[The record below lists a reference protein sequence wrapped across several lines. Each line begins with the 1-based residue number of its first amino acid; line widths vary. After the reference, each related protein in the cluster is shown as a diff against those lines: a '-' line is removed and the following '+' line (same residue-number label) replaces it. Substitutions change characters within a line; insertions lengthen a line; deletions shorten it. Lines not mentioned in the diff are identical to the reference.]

1 VSKFTAENVFK
12 RSTKDPRAVKL
23 RQACDVIMGKDERNL
38 IKIKFY
44 ENYDKIEKKA
54 EPKKFSTIVDETE
67 PLLLCHLL

>member
-1 VSKFTAENVFK
+1 M
-12 RSTKDPRAVKL
+12 KL

-54 EPKKFSTIVDETE
+54 EARKWLKFSTIVDET
-67 PLLLCHLL
+67 